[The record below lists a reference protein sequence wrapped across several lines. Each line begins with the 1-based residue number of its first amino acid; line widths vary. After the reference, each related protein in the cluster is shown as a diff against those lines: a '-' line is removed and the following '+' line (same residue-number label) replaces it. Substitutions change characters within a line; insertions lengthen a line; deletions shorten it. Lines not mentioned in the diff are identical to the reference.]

1 MSPQDVVGACTDEL
15 DHRFLG
21 LDASMRE
28 EIMRDMQAEDDRL
41 KPYIQRCR
49 LDKWYQAA
57 LDLAREDFTREVES
71 ETDQGKKLL
80 SAAQKL
86 REIERGIAENEKM
99 KAESQLYAKPR
110 HKLKPLEGR
119 TGKLRSSMRY

>member
-15 DHRFLG
+15 DHRFLR

-28 EIMRDMQAEDDRL
+28 EIMRDMQVEDDRL

-57 LDLAREDFTREVES
+57 LDLAKEDFTREIEN
-71 ETDQGKKLL
+71 ETDQGQKLL

-86 REIERGIAENEKM
+86 REIERGIAENEKRN
-99 KAESQLYAKPR
+99 AESQLHSKARYKTR
-110 HKLKPLEGR
+110 PLEGKA
-119 TGKLRSSMRY
+119 GKFQRSKRY

>member
-57 LDLAREDFTREVES
+57 LDLAKEDFTREIEN
-71 ETDQGKKLL
+71 ETDQGQKLL

-86 REIERGIAENEKM
+86 REIERGIAENEKR
-99 KAESQLYAKPR
+99 KAESQLHSKARYKIR
-110 HKLKPLEGR
+110 PLEGKA
-119 TGKLRSSMRY
+119 GKFQRSKRY